1 MNLGMLMCPWPDS
14 NAESVCE
21 RPGFALCMK
30 KGGIRFSKSF
40 RGGAAET
47 LTASEVLIRGVWLP
61 LKRKFV
67 PGRNN
72 SPGVEGTHT
81 IISWA
86 GFNHGPFPSCSVF
99 PCNCPQIVQG
109 IIQHSNTER
118 SVCSNV
124 SAGEQK
130 AVTGKTTAQGSTA

>member
-1 MNLGMLMCPWPDS
+1 MNLGLLMCVCSTVHDL
-14 NAESVCE
+14 AVIESVCE

-40 RGGAAET
+40 RGGAAQT

-86 GFNHGPFPSCSVF
+86 GFNHGPLPSCSVF
-99 PCNCPQIVQG
+99 PVIALKQSKTSFSIQTLRVQS
-109 IIQHSNTER
+109 IQTCQLGNR
-118 SVCSNV
+118 KLPR
-124 SAGEQK
+124 AK
-130 AVTGKTTAQGSTA
+130 